1 METHHLS
8 EAVAEA
14 KGEAFRLREFA
25 LQRQDEAIARARHIC
40 GRLVCRFARISENCL
55 FEFIM
60 SMLGRSRS

>member
-25 LQRQDEAIARARHIC
+25 LQRQDEAIARARHIS
-40 GRLVCRFARISENCL
+40 GRLVSPDYIGSEQV
-55 FEFIM
+55 
-60 SMLGRSRS
+60 RK